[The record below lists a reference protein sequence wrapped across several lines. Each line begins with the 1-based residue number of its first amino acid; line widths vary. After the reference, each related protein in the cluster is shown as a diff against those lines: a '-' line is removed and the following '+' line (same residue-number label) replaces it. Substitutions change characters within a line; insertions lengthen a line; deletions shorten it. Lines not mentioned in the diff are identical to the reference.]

1 MRRFEIHP
9 DVNCVNAKSGTLYDK
24 SKSYTEDHWN
34 EGEAD
39 DYVKTGFLVEVE
51 LGTAPGAGKSAL
63 KEFKK

>member
-9 DVNCVNAKSGTLYDK
+9 DVNCVNSNKGTLEDK
-24 SKSYTEDHWN
+24 NRTYPEDYWS

-39 DYVKTGFLVEVE
+39 EYVKAGFIVEVE
-51 LGTAPGAGKSAL
+51 PGNSAGAGKSAL